1 MLPNGKHNWGVC
13 VELTFSDAG
22 VRDLCCCRA
31 SLKRQYG
38 AEVARRICCR
48 LSVLAAAPSLAHLPS
63 SPPIALSHLDGKG
76 LFAVALGA
84 DYQLRF
90 RAAVP
95 KGRQFTDLSTIVEV
109 LIIGPTPV
117 PAARGRRK

>member
-1 MLPNGKHNWGVC
+1 M
-13 VELTFSDAG
+13 ELTFLDAG

-31 SLKRQYG
+31 DLKRQYG
-38 AEVARRICCR
+38 AEVARKICCR
-48 LSVLAAAPSLAHLPS
+48 LSVLAAAPSLAHLPPD
-63 SPPIALSHLDGKG
+63 PPIALSHIDGKG
-76 LFAVALGA
+76 LFAVALSA

-95 KGRQFTDLSTIVEV
+95 KGRQLSDLSTIVEI

-117 PAARGRRK
+117 PAARGRSK